1 MAKRAGRTVKL
12 SISIDKSDFELLTE
26 RAKKISGGNVSAAI
40 SKMIHAAREW
50 EGREALAAW
59 IGEGREEPSSEAMNA
74 IRAEWRGRPRRYRAT
89 RQVPPRWCPTSAS
102 GAPRPP

>member
-12 SISIDKSDFELLTE
+12 SISIDKSDFELLSK

-40 SKMIHAAREW
+40 TQMLHAAKEW

-59 IGEGREEPSSEAMNA
+59 LGAGRGEPSSETMSA
-74 IRAEWRGRPRRYRAT
+74 IRAEWRGRPRRNR
-89 RQVPPRWCPTSAS
+89 R
-102 GAPRPP
+102 G